1 MGNVKDRRRTGRP
14 VSGGRRWVDYA
25 RKKDPYTRPVG
36 EHWITR
42 AQGKSGILSNRIL
55 AAGQH
60 RGSTSA
66 IRTALNALV
75 AN

>member
-1 MGNVKDRRRTGRP
+1 L
-14 VSGGRRWVDYA
+14 DYA
-25 RKKDPYTRPVG
+25 RKKDAYKSEPVG
-36 EHWITR
+36 EQWILR
-42 AQGKSGILSNRIL
+42 NRIL

-66 IRTALNALV
+66 TRSALNALV

>member
-1 MGNVKDRRRTGRP
+1 VLPASTHSFARSSRATCTPRRL
-14 VSGGRRWVDYA
+14 DYA
-25 RKKDPYTRPVG
+25 RKKLSGRLVG
-36 EHWITR
+36 ELLDCP
-42 AQGKSGILSNRIL
+42 ASNRIL